1 MRRLFRA
8 CVALSISLVSVV
20 LVAQERPDQQILWKI
35 RQEGQ
40 TNSQIMRTLHMLTD
54 VHGPRLT
61 GSPSLKAA
69 GEWAIQQMQSWGLK
83 NGHLEP
89 WNFGH
94 PGWTNERLAAYI
106 VSPVKDTLV
115 AEVLAWTPGTNG
127 VARGAAM
134 QVTLPR
140 QPTREELTTHL
151 ESLKAS
157 LKGKIV
163 LVNAPTPVLVSFNPP
178 PLRREDSD
186 VITQMS
192 APPAAQAGRGGGP
205 PAQATANQGAPPR
218 RPLTTN
224 EIEEQLNTFLATS
237 GVLVRITDAGRDH
250 GQIRAFHNRT
260 FDETKAP
267 PIVVMR
273 NEDYGRIWRL
283 LDDKRPVELEFD
295 IVNRSYP
302 EGRTSYNVVAEIP
315 GSDKA
320 DEVVMLGGHLDSWH
334 AATGSTDNAIGCSV
348 MMEAAR
354 ILTVV
359 GVKPRRT
366 IRVALWSGEE
376 QGLLGS
382 QAYIREHFGSYE
394 DQKPAFSKLAAYFN
408 IDSGTGRARGL
419 TLFGPP
425 EAGTVLR
432 EALGS
437 FTDLGLLGVTTT
449 RSRQA
454 ASTDAFSFAAAGL
467 PGVNALQDPIQYQSY
482 TWHTNLDT
490 YERVVEDDVKKS
502 AIVMAAA
509 VYHLAMRNDLLPRF
523 TAEQM
528 PRGPGAP
535 PAPAQT
541 PASSTTTN

>member
-1 MRRLFRA
+1 MRRLFPA

-94 PGWTNERLAAYI
+94 PGWTNERLAVYI

-127 VARGAAM
+127 VAKGAAM

-163 LVNAPTPVLVSFNPP
+163 LVNAPTPVPVTFNAA
-178 PLRREDSD
+178 PLRREDRD
-186 VITQMS
+186 VITQMN

-205 PAQATANQGAPPR
+205 PAQATPNQGAPPR

-302 EGRTSYNVVAEIP
+302 EGRTAYNVVAEIP

>member
-61 GSPSLKAA
+61 GSPNLKAA
-69 GEWAIQQMQSWGLK
+69 GEWAIQQMQSYGLK

-127 VARGAAM
+127 VAKGAAM

-163 LVNAPTPVLVSFNPP
+163 LVNAPTPVPVTFNPP

-205 PAQATANQGAPPR
+205 PAQATPNQGAPPR
-218 RPLTTN
+218 RP
-224 EIEEQLNTFLATS
+224 
-237 GVLVRITDAGRDH
+237 
-250 GQIRAFHNRT
+250 
-260 FDETKAP
+260 
-267 PIVVMR
+267 
-273 NEDYGRIWRL
+273 
-283 LDDKRPVELEFD
+283 
-295 IVNRSYP
+295 
-302 EGRTSYNVVAEIP
+302 
-315 GSDKA
+315 
-320 DEVVMLGGHLDSWH
+320 
-334 AATGSTDNAIGCSV
+334 
-348 MMEAAR
+348 
-354 ILTVV
+354 
-359 GVKPRRT
+359 
-366 IRVALWSGEE
+366 
-376 QGLLGS
+376 
-382 QAYIREHFGSYE
+382 
-394 DQKPAFSKLAAYFN
+394 
-408 IDSGTGRARGL
+408 
-419 TLFGPP
+419 
-425 EAGTVLR
+425 
-432 EALGS
+432 
-437 FTDLGLLGVTTT
+437 
-449 RSRQA
+449 
-454 ASTDAFSFAAAGL
+454 
-467 PGVNALQDPIQYQSY
+467 
-482 TWHTNLDT
+482 
-490 YERVVEDDVKKS
+490 
-502 AIVMAAA
+502 
-509 VYHLAMRNDLLPRF
+509 
-523 TAEQM
+523 
-528 PRGPGAP
+528 
-535 PAPAQT
+535 
-541 PASSTTTN
+541 

>member
-106 VSPVKDTLV
+106 ISPVKDTLV

-127 VARGAAM
+127 VAKGAAM

-163 LVNAPTPVLVSFNPP
+163 LVNAPTPVSVTFNPP

-205 PAQATANQGAPPR
+205 PAQATPNQGAPPR

-283 LDDKRPVELEFD
+283 LDDKRAVELEFD

-302 EGRTSYNVVAEIP
+302 EGRTAYNVVAEIP

-354 ILTVV
+354 ILTAI

-382 QAYIREHFGSYE
+382 QAYIREHFGSFE
-394 DQKPAFSKLAAYFN
+394 DQKPAFAKLAAYFN

-425 EAGTVLR
+425 EAATVLR
-432 EALGS
+432 EALAIVHGS
-437 FTDLGLLGVTTT
+437 
-449 RSRQA
+449 RA
-454 ASTDAFSFAAAGL
+454 ARRDDDAQPAGGEHRCVFVRGRRPAWRECAAGSDRI
-467 PGVNALQDPIQYQSY
+467 PVI
-482 TWHTNLDT
+482 H
-490 YERVVEDDVKKS
+490 
-502 AIVMAAA
+502 MAHQPR
-509 VYHLAMRNDLLPRF
+509 HLRARR
-523 TAEQM
+523 
-528 PRGPGAP
+528 RR
-535 PAPAQT
+535 
-541 PASSTTTN
+541 